1 MTQPNILELA
11 KQGDARAIA
20 SLMNRHLHPK
30 GITAKVVFK
39 DACLEVILESAQ
51 VPNQQTLVAFVRK
64 GLTALGAASI
74 EIVKVYGQQTGQEFP
89 AWSKEFNLG
98 IAEAELE
105 TVDDEHSLS
114 NSQTLTICINLSG
127 DTAQGLTNQNFE
139 FSPNQI
145 SNDILSF
152 CSEVLIQKVSI
163 TNGSSVIKKERKYL
177 IYLMHRRKQIL

>member
-11 KQGDARAIA
+11 KQGDTQAIA

-30 GITAKVVFK
+30 GINAQVAFQDT
-39 DACLEVILESAQ
+39 CLEVILESAQ
-51 VPNQQTLVAFVRK
+51 VLNQHILVAFIRK

-105 TVDDEHSLS
+105 TVDDEHSLT

-127 DTAQGLTNQNFE
+127 DTAQGLTNQDFE
-139 FSPNQI
+139 FIANQI
-145 SNDILSF
+145 STDILSS
-152 CSEVLIQKVSI
+152 CSEVFIQKVSI
-163 TNGSSVIKKERKYL
+163 SNGSSVITKER
-177 IYLMHRRKQIL
+177 